1 MIHISKR
8 LQAVADMVCGPC
20 RLLDVGTDHGYVP
33 IYLVQAGIAS
43 RALAM
48 DVNRGP
54 LQKAEENIAAWHL
67 EDRIATRLSDG
78 LAAFEHGEADSL
90 VIAGMGGLLMR
101 DILAAGRSE
110 GKLSGFKEM
119 ILQPQSDM
127 DVVRR
132 TLHGWGYYIDRED
145 MVIDAGKYY
154 TVLHVVAGQQ
164 KFDHPLEYLYGRY
177 LPEHGHPVMHQY
189 LLRQLQNKKERLMS
203 LSAADTPGAA
213 AYRPRLLEEIESLTA
228 LLQKYYPEQSGGTD
242 EGK

>member
-8 LQAVADMVCGPC
+8 LNAVANMVCGPC

-33 IYLVQAGIAS
+33 IYLVQSGAAT

-54 LQKAEENIAAWHL
+54 LKKAEENIAACHL
-67 EDRIATRLSDG
+67 SDKISTRLSDG
-78 LAAFEHGEADSL
+78 LAAFEYGEADCL

-101 DILAAGRSE
+101 DILDNGRSE
-110 GKLSGFKEM
+110 GKLSSFKEI

-132 TLHGWGYYIDRED
+132 SLHEWGYCIDKED
-145 MVIDAGKYY
+145 MVLDAGKYY
-154 TVLHVVAGQQ
+154 TVLHVLAGTQR
-164 KFDHPLEYLYGRY
+164 FESPLEYLYGRY
-177 LPEHGHPVMHQY
+177 LPEHRHPVMHQY
-189 LLRQLQNKKERLMS
+189 LLLQLSNKKERLKT

-213 AYRPRLLEEIESLTA
+213 AYRPRLLEEIDGISRI
-228 LLQKYYPEQSGGTD
+228 LQNYYR
-242 EGK
+242 